1 MYAPFILMKYRPHPL
16 DYMIKRQ
23 KIGGAS
29 PRDRVEI
36 NSLSMP
42 IILDS
47 ATVVQ
52 LLKNLPPVSG
62 M

>member
-1 MYAPFILMKYRPHPL
+1 MKYRPHPL

-29 PRDRVEI
+29 PRDRIEI

-42 IILDS
+42 TILDS

-52 LLKNLPPVSG
+52 LLKNLPPVTEA
-62 M
+62 